1 MSISKING
9 VDVGGGTNSVIF
21 GISFRARTQYNNW
34 YTCNSNYGH
43 NYYYWY
49 QTTGSTSL
57 PTSFPD
63 SNCPI
68 GHIIPH
74 SGKIMAYTITG
85 NSTSTDTTE
94 FAIMKG
100 NLAGGFGSAGNWT
113 MSQIGSTQSAGG
125 TANIIYKWE
134 QAKDSFGGVS
144 VVAGDFVVP
153 YFRRTTDNDSSYQYL
168 EISYSILMEL
178 S

>member
-1 MSISKING
+1 MSVAKING
-9 VDVGGGTNSVIF
+9 IDIGGGTNSVVF
-21 GISFRARTQYNNW
+21 GTSFRGRTQYNNW
-34 YTCNSNYGH
+34 YTVNYNYGY
-43 NYYYWY
+43 NYYYWN

-57 PTSFPD
+57 PTTFFD
-63 SNCPI
+63 SYAPI
-68 GHIIPH
+68 GHTIPH
-74 SGKIMAYTITG
+74 AGKIVAYTIMG
-85 NSTSTDTTE
+85 NSSTTDTTE
-94 FAIMKG
+94 FALMKG

-134 QAKDSFGGVS
+134 QVKDSFGGVS
-144 VVAGDFVVP
+144 VAVGDFVVP